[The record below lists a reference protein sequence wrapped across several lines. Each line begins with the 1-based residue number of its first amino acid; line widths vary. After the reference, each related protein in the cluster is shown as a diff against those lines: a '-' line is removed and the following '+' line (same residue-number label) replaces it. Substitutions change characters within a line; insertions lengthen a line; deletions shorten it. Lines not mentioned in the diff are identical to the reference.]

1 MTEATTSAPELTVE
15 QQIAALER
23 RIETFPPELR
33 QQWQEVLELT
43 RNRERCRA
51 IEEATRV
58 TLPPDNRW
66 GASTSLPPSN
76 TTEPPSDRPSGWR
89 PLDPISSP
97 PGVDICDRLMD
108 TQDAKDRLERER
120 EYRQYFLDAHWEVK
134 LADEQRRR
142 AQAEQTCHRGPGDA
156 DWDIK

>member
-1 MTEATTSAPELTVE
+1 MTEQTNITPEDE
-15 QQIAALER
+15 QRLARL
-23 RIETFPPELR
+23 PPELQQVYR
-33 QQWQEVLELT
+33 QALELT
-43 RNRERCRA
+43 AAYERCRQL
-51 IEEATRV
+51 EEASRV
-58 TLPPDNRW
+58 KLPPDTNRW
-66 GASTSLPPSN
+66 RISAPPPPTSTPEVNSPQ
-76 TTEPPSDRPSGWR
+76 RPSGWAKFDAIG
-89 PLDPISSP
+89 PP